1 MRKTIFPILLLTI
14 LICAMVQISAPCIL
28 LQPECDSYIFSSTEI
43 NHALNEQKNEIIKTA
58 HKLISQKNYYSAKTL
73 LENSPFKEDKTINSL
88 LEIVNNNILKTG
100 YNNYTEKI
108 DVLCFEPIISFPE
121 MLSKSSAI
129 ATEIDEN
136 QITINEF
143 EKILYSLYE
152 KNYILISP
160 SQSPILIPA
169 HKKPLILLLE
179 HTNYDIKNG
188 SADKIILSEDNE
200 IITYTSK
207 RSINDRIHHNND
219 FVTMLNSFIDLK
231 PDFALDNAHGTICID
246 GSKGIFGYK
255 TYKSNANSKQQIKK
269 CYRLI
274 DALKDNGWNIASRG
288 YKYGINDGDV
298 NFASGLS
305 HWREIVEP
313 ITGKTQIYYGDFSKS
328 NDYKNSL
335 LSSYGYDIILDS
347 NNANGSPYNI
357 YNVSGKTLR
366 ENSTELSKFF
376 DPERVYDHIN
386 RTITYSLE

>member
-1 MRKTIFPILLLTI
+1 MKKLILSVLLLILLISGIGQKGTLSI
-14 LICAMVQISAPCIL
+14 LPQS
-28 LQPECDSYIFSSTEI
+28 ESDNYIFSSSEI
-43 NHALNEQKNEIIKTA
+43 NHTLNEQKNETIKMA
-58 HKLISQKNYYSAKTL
+58 HKLIKQKDFISAKAL
-73 LENSPFKEDKTINSL
+73 LESCSFGEDKTIEAL
-88 LEIVNNNILKTG
+88 LKYVNNSIQKS
-100 YNNYTEKI
+100 NYVVYSGKV
-108 DVLCFEPIISFPE
+108 DVLSFRPIISFPNI
-121 MLSKSSAI
+121 LDKNSVNS
-129 ATEIDEN
+129 TEIDEN

-152 KNYILISP
+152 NNYILVSP
-160 SQSPILIPA
+160 SQSQILIPA
-169 HKKPLILLLE
+169 HKKPIILLLE

-188 SADKIILSEDNE
+188 SVDKIILNEDNE

-219 FVTMLNSFIDLK
+219 FVTMLNSFVDLK

-274 DALKDNGWNIASRG
+274 DTLKDNGWAIASRG
-288 YKYGINDGDV
+288 YKYGIDDGDV

-313 ITGKTQIYYGDFSKS
+313 ITGKTPIYFGDFSKS

-335 LSSYGYDIILDS
+335 LLSYGYTTFLDS
-347 NNANGSPYNI
+347 SNTDSPYNI
-357 YNVSGKTLR
+357 YKISGKTLR
-366 ENSTELSKFF
+366 ENSAELSKFF
-376 DPERVYDHIN
+376 DAESIYDHIN
-386 RTITYSLE
+386 RVTTYCLQ